1 MSRAHS
7 TIADLDALRAHLDV
21 RFANGDIERAL
32 GGFAL
37 ILVAIRDESSMD
49 AAASAMSKTL
59 RDTDFQAAIDRT
71 TFAVVIPQISDRA
84 TADRI
89 IEKLQAAF
97 RTGAD
102 NGVSINARTS
112 VSLFPKD
119 GLTRA
124 ALMAHGQSALG
135 AAHPE

>member
-1 MSRAHS
+1 MPRAS
-7 TIADLDALRAHLDV
+7 TSIADPDALNAHLDA

-49 AAASAMSKTL
+49 AAASAMSRTL
-59 RDTDFQAAIDRT
+59 RDTDFQAVVDRT

-97 RTGAD
+97 GEGAT
-102 NGVSINARTS
+102 NGSAISARTS
-112 VSLFPKD
+112 VSLFPAD
-119 GLTRA
+119 GLTRV
-124 ALMAHGQSALG
+124 ALMAHAQSALT
-135 AAHPE
+135 AAPS